1 MDITNLGMLF
11 GSFLLIISIVM
22 SKASLKM
29 GVPALI
35 IFLVIGMLAGE
46 DGLGFQF
53 EDARLAQS
61 FGTLALSIILFSG
74 GLDTDFKS
82 VCPVL
87 GKGISL
93 ATFGVLFTC
102 LTVGGFVYWVSDLPL
117 LESLL
122 LGAVVSS
129 TDAAAVFSIFRTQK
143 VGLRRKLKDV
153 IELESASNDPMAYML
168 TISLISLI
176 QMPDMSVWSV
186 IPMFFVQMLIG
197 VLSGFI
203 FGWLGVRFINS
214 VRLDILGLYPVLL
227 IGINLFVYAFTSY
240 FGGNG
245 FLAIYITAVILGNG
259 NIVHKRSM
267 RMFYDGFA
275 WLMQIV
281 MFLML
286 GLLVTPSVMLDYLGI
301 GLAVSLFMIVLA
313 RPLAV
318 FASLLPFT
326 KMFVK
331 DKFFVSWCGLRGA
344 VPIVFATYPL
354 LAGIE
359 SANAIFNIVFYV
371 TLTSM
376 LIQGTTFSKVAKL
389 MGLSKYDDN
398 DKSFIFNDEDDF
410 NSELQEVT
418 IANPALNGKKVMELS
433 LPESA
438 LVVYIKRG
446 KQYIT
451 PRGSTVVK
459 TGDKLL
465 LMANDVSTMR
475 SAKEILLADESQLS
489 K

>member
-82 VCPVL
+82 VRPVL

-186 IPMFFVQMLIG
+186 VPMFFVQMLIG

>member
-1 MDITNLGMLF
+1 MDITNLSMLF
-11 GSFLLIISIVM
+11 GALLLIISIVM

-35 IFLVIGMLAGE
+35 IFLAIGMLAGE

-53 EDARLAQS
+53 EDAQLAQS

-82 VCPVL
+82 VRPVL

-102 LTVGGFVYWVSDLPL
+102 LAVGGFVYWISDLPL

-143 VGLRRKLKDV
+143 VGLIRKLKDV

-168 TISLISLI
+168 TVSLISLI
-176 QMPDMSVWSV
+176 QMPDMSAWSV
-186 IPMFFVQMLIG
+186 VPMFLVQMLIG

-203 FGWLGVRFINS
+203 FGWLGVRFLNN

-245 FLAIYITAVILGNG
+245 FLAIYITAVILGNE

-301 GLAVSLFMIVLA
+301 GLAVSLFMIVVA
-313 RPLAV
+313 RPVAV

-359 SANAIFNIVFYV
+359 SAYAIFNIVFYV

-475 SAKEILLADESQLS
+475 SAKEILLADESQPS

>member
-35 IFLVIGMLAGE
+35 IFLAIGMLAGE

-82 VCPVL
+82 VRPVL

-186 IPMFFVQMLIG
+186 VPMFFVQMLIG

>member
-35 IFLVIGMLAGE
+35 IFLAIGMLAGE

-82 VCPVL
+82 VRPVL

-102 LTVGGFVYWVSDLPL
+102 LAVGGFVYWVSDLPL

-186 IPMFFVQMLIG
+186 VPMFFVQMLIG